1 MTEYSKIVC
10 PVCNGSYLD
19 TPSHKTRHSVSNK
32 HRLAEYK
39 KQDEERIL
47 RETQRIYSIIK

>member
-1 MTEYSKIVC
+1 MTEYCKIVC
-10 PVCNGSYLD
+10 ELCKGTYLD

-39 KQDEERIL
+39 KQDTERIL
-47 RETQRIYSIIK
+47 RETQRLYKIIK